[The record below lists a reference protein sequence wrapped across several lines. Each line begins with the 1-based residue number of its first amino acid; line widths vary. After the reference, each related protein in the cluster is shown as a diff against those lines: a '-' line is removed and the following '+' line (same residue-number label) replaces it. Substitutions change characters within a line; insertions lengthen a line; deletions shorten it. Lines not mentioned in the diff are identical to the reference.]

1 MNSWI
6 PVIIS
11 LLALVVSAVTAWLT
25 LFRPGELKMTPPTV
39 IFFGPDG
46 SPPEGVRPRLKVF
59 LRTLLF
65 STARNGQTV
74 ESMHVNLQ
82 RGESRQNFS
91 IWVYGNERLA
101 RGSGLFVGA
110 DGIACNHHFLLPEE
124 GAEFRLLAGEY
135 VLRVF
140 AKRVRDKLPRTLSE
154 VRLRISESQSKQLED
169 SQMGIYFDWGPDQQA
184 YHSHV
189 EKRDRQA
196 TPRWFVKALDEGFG
210 TSDLSVFAP
219 IKDRIDE

>member
-1 MNSWI
+1 VTSWI

-11 LLALVVSAVTAWLT
+11 SLALVVSAVTAWLT
-25 LFRPGELKMTPPTV
+25 LFRRGQLKMTQPTV

-46 SPPEGVRPRLKVF
+46 SPREGERRRLKVF

-65 STARNGQTV
+65 STARSGQTV

-91 IWVYGNERLA
+91 IWVYGDERLA

-110 DGIACNHHFLLPEE
+110 DGVACNHHFLLPEE
-124 GAEFRLLAGEY
+124 GADFRLLAGEY
-135 VLRVF
+135 VLRLF
-140 AKRVRDKLPRTLSE
+140 AKRVRDRLPRQLTE
-154 VRLRISESQSKQLED
+154 VRLRITETQAKQLED
-169 SQMGIYFDWGPDQQA
+169 STVGLYFDWGPDQQA

-189 EKRDRQA
+189 EKRE
-196 TPRWFVKALDEGFG
+196 PRPMPKWLFEAASQLVEGP
-210 TSDLSVFAP
+210 SA
-219 IKDRIDE
+219 